1 MALPEY
7 QRTILRQVQEAD
19 MSSANVWKTLANT
32 LDNYSSQLTG
42 VANTQ
47 MSNFKSNQAASKAS
61 AKAAATQERLA
72 NERATAVFV
81 NSKES
86 DVMTSLSNLSVDF
99 NDNYAGYIEAANKLA
114 ENWSKDNTLDSIA
127 GMRVAFET
135 MVSNKIQQ
143 YGEAPYKN
151 FANKQ
156 KKTAKIA
163 AEKNVNNFVDDAIHS
178 VSQFIN
184 NVNDGTITPLD
195 DVKGELYAEQTNL
208 VEGKYLTLQA
218 KIDELIINNN
228 YSAADAIKIE
238 QAAQLNFYSGV
249 IKSQIDY
256 EMKVGNG
263 WRSIDSFRE
272 NPNKFIKSR
281 EHLSALFPE
290 SAKMN
295 NAMAS
300 TIYEDML
307 KHYKETLTQKDYAE
321 KKAEEE
327 TLQMQSDNFSQM
339 LYDLVDSEIQ
349 VDDYT
354 VKQMLK
360 DGDINNDHHDFLI
373 KAIGQDTYV
382 KDDPLKVFDLNKQI
396 IDTQSSYQDKEQA
409 ITDAVLDGDI
419 GVTTALAMLTK
430 ASTSSEVTNKKYF
443 QIGWNAI
450 ESALVADLNKR
461 TKNEGDV
468 TNAAQE
474 EYYNRVQGY
483 TDDDG
488 KYFPPEDG
496 MSIYQEIV
504 DKYRPLL
511 SKTKNEVEVQPY
523 YDIDTKVGA
532 SFAEMEFDKTT
543 GWNTFFVGTPDKV
556 QAFATKVK
564 VGELVSLGLIP
575 EFAAAK
581 ILKQLKDY
589 VVSQSE
595 ED

>member
-1 MALPEY
+1 MALPTYE
-7 QRTILRQVQEAD
+7 RTILRQVQDAD
-19 MSSANVWKTLANT
+19 MSEANVWKTLAVT
-32 LDNYSSQLTG
+32 MDNFSSQIGTF
-42 VANTQ
+42 T
-47 MSNFKSNQAASKAS
+47 SNQIANEKSKTAA
-61 AKAAATQERLA
+61 AKAAANQQRIID
-72 NERATAVFV
+72 ERATSVYV

-86 DVMTSLSNLSVDF
+86 AVMTGLSQLSVDYA
-99 NDNYAGYIEAANKLA
+99 NDYDGYIKAANKLQDV
-114 ENWSKDNTLDSIA
+114 WLSDDTLDGTA
-127 GMRVAFET
+127 GMRIAFQT
-135 MVSNKIQQ
+135 MVSNKVQQ
-143 YGEAPYKN
+143 YGETPYKN
-151 FANKQ
+151 FANQQ
-156 KKTAKIA
+156 KKTAKIT
-163 AEKNVNNFVDDAIHS
+163 AEKNVNVFVDDAIHQ

-184 NVNDGTITPLD
+184 TVNDGSIVPLD
-195 DVKGELYAEQTNL
+195 DLDGDNYEKQIDL
-208 VEGKYLTLQA
+208 VQGKYLTLQA
-218 KIDELIINNN
+218 KIEELVVNND
-228 YSAADAIKIE
+228 YSAEDAIKLE
-238 QAAQLNFYSGV
+238 QEAQLNFFSGV

-256 EMKVGNG
+256 EMTVGNG
-263 WRSIDSFRE
+263 WRSIDSFIQD
-272 NPNKFIKSR
+272 PNKYIRSKA
-281 EHLSALFPE
+281 HLSALFPE
-290 SAKMN
+290 SVKMN

-339 LYDLVDSEIQ
+339 LYDVVDPEIQ
-349 VDDYT
+349 VDDFS
-354 VKQMLK
+354 VAQMLK
-360 DGDINNDHHDFLI
+360 DGLLTNEGHDALI
-373 KAIGQDTYV
+373 KAIGQETYV
-382 KDDPLKVFDLNKQI
+382 KDDPLVVFDLNRQI
-396 IDTQSSYQDKEQA
+396 IDPQASYQEKEQA
-409 ITDAVLDGDI
+409 ITDAFLEGDI
-419 GVTTALAMLTK
+419 GVTTATGMLTK
-430 ASTSSEVTNKKYF
+430 SASSSEVTNKKYF
-443 QIGWNAI
+443 QRGWNAI

-511 SKTKNEVEVQPY
+511 SKTKLTVEPQEY
-523 YDIDTKVGA
+523 YDIDTKIGA
-532 SFAEMEFDKTT
+532 SFTEMEFDKTT

-564 VGELVSLGLIP
+564 VGELVALELIP

-589 VVSQSE
+589 IVSQSE